1 MTAAAQL
8 AATPRSESIRRLRTL
23 VSPYTGVI
31 RRVEEVLAAPDEI
44 PLVAVSCE
52 TADGELLPGGPRR
65 VIGSGSGPSRESAV
79 AAALGEAVERYS
91 AACPPDPGQLA
102 VGCAAE
108 LGDRAVPPARFAL
121 FSREQ
126 YDDGQFPYRPFTET
140 TRVTWTRGFAVPG
153 GEPAL
158 LPAQLV
164 YLSDAYGEE
173 PVHIGASTSNG
184 LACHATLAEAVLS
197 GLLELVERDAF
208 MIVWSNRLS
217 LPRLSWER
225 DEELLAFEARYLAP
239 TGLRY
244 AAVDLSP
251 FWGVPTALGVVRS
264 DEPATA
270 ALGVGA
276 RSAPIVQ
283 EAVWKAL
290 DEACRVHAWASHLR
304 SRHPERKFAPD
315 FSDVRDFDDH
325 VHYYADRAR
334 AKAAHFLD
342 ASGERRDVGEVEP
355 LAGNSVPARTQT
367 IAERLHAH
375 GSSAYA
381 VDATSP
387 DVGAAGVAVAKV
399 VAPELCPLDA
409 DHRARF
415 LGGRRLYQ
423 AAYELGLSSRA
434 LEPTDLNP
442 YPHPFP

>member
-1 MTAAAQL
+1 MTAL
-8 AATPRSESIRRLRTL
+8 APVASTPVSEATRRLRRL

-31 RRVEEVLAAPDEI
+31 RRVEHVLATPAEI

-52 TADGELLPGGPRR
+52 TANGELMPEGPARL
-65 VIGSGSGPSRESAV
+65 IGSGSSPSSESAV

-91 AACPPDPGQLA
+91 AACPPPPGELV

-108 LGDRAVPPARFAL
+108 LGERAVPPARFAL

-126 YDDGQFPYRPFTET
+126 YGEGGFPYRPFTET
-140 TRVTWTRGFAVPG
+140 TRLTWTRGFAVPG

-164 YLSDAYGEE
+164 YLSDAYGPE
-173 PVHIGASTSNG
+173 PVRIGASTSNG

-217 LPRLSWER
+217 LPHLVWGG

-244 AAVDLSP
+244 AAIDLSP
-251 FWGVPTALGVVRS
+251 FWEVPTALGVVRG
-264 DEPATA
+264 DEPDTA

-276 RSAPIVQ
+276 RSALTVQ

-290 DEACRVHAWASHLR
+290 DEACRVHAWASDLLV
-304 SRHPERKFAPD
+304 RHPDREFAVD

-325 VHYYADRAR
+325 VHYYADHAR
-334 AKAAHFLD
+334 AQAAHFLD
-342 ASGERRDVGEVEP
+342 ASSERRNVGDVEP
-355 LAGNSVPARTQT
+355 LAGESVPALTRT
-367 IAERLHAH
+367 IADRLHER

-381 VDATSP
+381 VDVTAS
-387 DVGAAGVAVAKV
+387 DVAAAGVAVAKA
-399 VAPELCPLDA
+399 VAPELCSLDA
-409 DHRARF
+409 DHRTRF
-415 LGGRRLYQ
+415 LGGRRLYE
-423 AAYELGLSSRA
+423 AAYELGLSSSVLA
-434 LEPTDLNP
+434 PPDLNP

>member
-1 MTAAAQL
+1 MTALAQL
-8 AATPRSESIRRLRTL
+8 PPTPRTESIRRLRTL

-31 RRVEEVLAAPDEI
+31 RRVEDVLATPDEI

-52 TADGELLPGGPRR
+52 TADGEVLPDGPGR
-65 VIGSGSGPSRESAV
+65 VVGSGSGPSRESAV

-91 AACPPDPGQLA
+91 AACPPEPGQLV
-102 VGCAAE
+102 VGRAAE
-108 LGDRAVPPARFAL
+108 LGDQAVPPARFAL

-126 YDDGQFPYRPFTET
+126 YDEAQFPYRPFTDA
-140 TRVTWTRGFAVPG
+140 TRVTWTRGFALPS

-164 YLSDAYGEE
+164 YLSDAYGKE
-173 PVHIGASTSNG
+173 PARIGASTSNG

-217 LPRLSWER
+217 LPRLSWDH

-251 FWGVPTALGVVRS
+251 IWGVPTALGVVRS
-264 DEPATA
+264 DERATA

-276 RSAPIVQ
+276 RSAPTVQ

-290 DEACRVHAWASHLR
+290 DEACRVHTWASHLIFR
-304 SRHPERKFAPD
+304 YPERQFAPD

-325 VHYYADRAR
+325 VHYYADHDRAH
-334 AKAAHFLD
+334 AARFLD
-342 ASGERRDVGEVEP
+342 ASEERRDVADVEP
-355 LAGNSVPARTQT
+355 LEGESAAALTRA

-381 VDATSP
+381 VDVTAP
-387 DVGAAGVAVAKV
+387 DVGAAGVSVAKV

-409 DHRARF
+409 DHRTRF
-415 LGGRRLYQ
+415 LGGRRLYK
-423 AAYELGLSSRA
+423 AAYELGLSRGVLGPA
-434 LEPTDLNP
+434 DLNP

>member
-1 MTAAAQL
+1 
-8 AATPRSESIRRLRTL
+8 
-23 VSPYTGVI
+23 VV
-31 RRVEEVLAAPDEI
+31 
-44 PLVAVSCE
+44 
-52 TADGELLPGGPRR
+52 
-65 VIGSGSGPSRESAV
+65 GSGSGPSREAAV

-91 AACPPDPGQLA
+91 AACPPAPGQLV

-108 LGDRAVPPARFAL
+108 LGDSAVRPARFAL

-126 YDDGQFPYRPFTET
+126 YDDDEFPYSPFTET
-140 TRVTWTRGFAVPG
+140 TRVTWTRGFAVPS

-164 YLSDAYGEE
+164 YLSDAYGKE
-173 PVHIGASTSNG
+173 PVRIGASTSNG

-217 LPRLSWER
+217 LPRLSWDR
-225 DEELLAFEARYLAP
+225 DEELLAFEARYLTP

-244 AAVDLSP
+244 AALDLSP
-251 FWGVPTALGVVRS
+251 FWRVPTALGVVRS

-276 RSAPIVQ
+276 RSAPTVQ

-290 DEACRVHAWASHLR
+290 DEACRVQAWASHLLV
-304 SRHPERKFAPD
+304 RHPKREFAPD

-325 VHYYADRAR
+325 VHYYADRGR
-334 AKAAHFLD
+334 AKAADFLD
-342 ASGERRDVGEVEP
+342 ASGERRDVGEIEP
-355 LAGNSVPARTQT
+355 LDGESVPALTRTIT
-367 IAERLHAH
+367 ERLNTQ
-375 GSSAYA
+375 GNSAYA
-381 VDATSP
+381 VDVTAS
-387 DVGAAGVAVAKV
+387 DVTAAGVAVAKV

-409 DHRARF
+409 DHRVRF
-415 LGGRRLYQ
+415 LGGRRLYE
-423 AAYELGLSSRA
+423 AAYQLGLSSRV
-434 LEPTDLNP
+434 LEPADLNP